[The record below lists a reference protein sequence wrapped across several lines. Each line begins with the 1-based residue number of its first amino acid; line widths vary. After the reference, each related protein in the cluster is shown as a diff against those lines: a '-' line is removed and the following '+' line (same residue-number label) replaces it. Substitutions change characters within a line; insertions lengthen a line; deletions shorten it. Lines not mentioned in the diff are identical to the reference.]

1 MIGGQTSLEIGIA
14 AALIATLFGVL
25 WGAVA
30 GFFGGWV
37 DNLLMRFVDIMLA
50 IPALFLLLF
59 LAVAFPRN
67 VLTLILVVSVTAW
80 LIPARLVRAEALTL
94 RTREYVQAVTM
105 MGGGGFRIVLRHI
118 IPNSVGTIMVNAT
131 FQVADAILLVA
142 AVNYLGL
149 GIAPPAT
156 NWGAMLS
163 GRHDLHRQRLVVV
176 DLPRGPRDRAHGRR
190 LQLHRRCAARRA
202 RGAAPEALTRALSR
216 ESHAAVLCR
225 ALVRVLSPGGP
236 SPLCASTPVPVIGC
250 SSPRRSPGADAPVAV
265 LPQAPPG
272 RGSRNCGRVNSAVRS
287 VVASFAMR
295 GRHPAAS
302 VRTAPPIRLRADA
315 PASGFLSVGHDEV
328 RIIEPA
334 KGLR

>member
-1 MIGGQTSLEIGIA
+1 MSTLDQPQTIAFPAPASSTQEKPGGEVQDVAPAFEAQGVWRLAFNVFVQNRLAVVGVGIVVFMFLFCFIGPLIYHTDQVDTNLANDFLAPSAKHILGRLMIGGQTSLEIGIA

-37 DNLLMRFVDIMLA
+37 DNILMRFVDIMLA

-67 VLTLILVVSVTAW
+67 VLTLIIVVSVTAW

-163 GRHDLHRQRLVVV
+163 DGTTYIANGWWWLIYPAGLAIVLTVVAFNFIG
-176 DLPRGPRDRAHGRR
+176 DALRDALEVR
-190 LQLHRRCAARRA
+190 LQKR
-202 RGAAPEALTRALSR
+202 
-216 ESHAAVLCR
+216 
-225 ALVRVLSPGGP
+225 
-236 SPLCASTPVPVIGC
+236 
-250 SSPRRSPGADAPVAV
+250 
-265 LPQAPPG
+265 
-272 RGSRNCGRVNSAVRS
+272 
-287 VVASFAMR
+287 
-295 GRHPAAS
+295 
-302 VRTAPPIRLRADA
+302 
-315 PASGFLSVGHDEV
+315 
-328 RIIEPA
+328 
-334 KGLR
+334 